1 MIRQFFPQIKI
12 FSSKSYHQETIVDA
26 VVGGWLEFVVVVD
39 NEHKFVVVAGNITD
53 QKNGLLH
60 RVGKDFDNQ
69 AVLDLRADGCDGVHI
84 NEGFVDSIVDRPRF
98 ELDIGFRNGFDL
110 YFHHLAGQHLKNCEE
125 NETFTRHFH
134 FVLRIKFK

>member
-1 MIRQFFPQIKI
+1 MIRQFFSQIKI
-12 FSSKSYHQETIVDA
+12 FDSKSYHQETIVDA
-26 VVGGWLEFVVVVD
+26 VAGDLLEFVVVD
-39 NEHKFVVVAGNITD
+39 NEHKFVVVAGSITD

-110 YFHHLAGQHLKNCEE
+110 
-125 NETFTRHFH
+125 
-134 FVLRIKFK
+134 